1 LNNDQ
6 ASSAVIF
13 LTGLAICLG
22 AIRYRL
28 GTFAQ
33 PDSGFVPFLAGAGI
47 CLFCA
52 IGFIQ
57 ATSRRTRGEGWT
69 PRFTEVFWKRML
81 VVVVALVAYVLLL
94 KPLGFLLCTALFM
107 GFLLRAIEPQRWS
120 IVLGVAVIT
129 ALACYGVF
137 EIWLQAQLPKGFLGI

>member
-1 LNNDQ
+1 MNNDQ
-6 ASSAVIF
+6 ASSAVLF
-13 LTGLAICLG
+13 LIGSAICLG
-22 AIRYRL
+22 ALRYRL

-57 ATSRRTRGEGWT
+57 ATVLRRGGQGWT
-69 PRFTEVFWKRML
+69 PPFSGFFWGKML
-81 VVVVALVAYVLLL
+81 VVVAALAAYVLLL
-94 KPLGFLLCTALFM
+94 KPMGFLLCTALFV
-107 GFLLRAIEPQRWS
+107 GFLLRAIEPQRWPIVVS
-120 IVLGVAVIT
+120 IAVVT

-137 EIWLQAQLPKGFLGI
+137 EIWLQAQLPKGFLGV